1 MGMFKLGLFSALIY
15 GAINVLI
22 FFGLI
27 GIGQFMG
34 TIGIVRAPFPGRDL
48 FGSDVAHFILA
59 RVALAPALIFRYS
72 RNSWLVALPDIWI
85 YVFAEDSFRT
95 SVRVRPKI

>member
-22 FFGLI
+22 FFALI

-34 TIGIVRAPFPGRDL
+34 TIGIVRAPLRVGIFLGL
-48 FGSDVAHFILA
+48 MWLISYWLA
-59 RVALAPALIFRYS
+59 WR
-72 RNSWLVALPDIWI
+72 WLRL
-85 YVFAEDSFRT
+85 
-95 SVRVRPKI
+95 